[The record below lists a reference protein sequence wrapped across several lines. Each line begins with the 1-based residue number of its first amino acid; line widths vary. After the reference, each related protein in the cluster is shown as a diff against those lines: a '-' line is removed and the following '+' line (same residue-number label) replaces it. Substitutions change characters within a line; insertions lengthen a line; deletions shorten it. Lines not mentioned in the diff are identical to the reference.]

1 VHGITDSATGAGVVA
16 ENAAG
21 GAALQVQGV
30 AAFARSGLLTVA
42 AGKSSAT
49 QTGVALTA
57 ASLVLATVQ
66 QNLSGLYVRA
76 AVPNI
81 TASSFTVYLSK
92 TASASTQ
99 VAWFVVN

>member
-1 VHGITDSATGAGVVA
+1 MHGIAQSAAGAGVLA
-16 ENAAG
+16 ENTG
-21 GAALQVQGV
+21 GGPALKATGPAV
-30 AAFARSGLLTVA
+30 FSRSGRLTVA
-42 AGKSSAT
+42 AGKSSGT
-49 QTGVALTA
+49 VTGVALTA

-66 QNLSGLYVRA
+66 QNLSGLYVCA

>member
-57 ASLVLATVQ
+57 ASLVLATGVYVQ
-66 QNLSGLYVRA
+66 A
-76 AVPNI
+76 AVPSV
-81 TASSFTVYLSK
+81 TDSSFTVYLSK
-92 TASASTQ
+92 APTATAK
-99 VAWFVVN
+99 VAWFIVN

>member
-1 VHGITDSATGAGVVA
+1 MHGITDSATGAGVVA

-49 QTGVALTA
+49 VTGVALTA

-66 QNLSGLYVRA
+66 QNLPGVYVRA
-76 AVPNI
+76 AVPKI
-81 TASSFTVYLSK
+81 TGSSFTVYLSK
-92 TASASTQ
+92 APTVTAN
-99 VAWFVVN
+99 VAWFLVN

>member
-1 VHGITDSATGAGVVA
+1 MYGIGSTSGVLGEGGASGAAGVIGTGGG
-16 ENAAG
+16 NA
-21 GAALQVQGV
+21 
-30 AAFARSGLLTVA
+30 
-42 AGKSSAT
+42 
-49 QTGVALTA
+49 GVALTA

>member
-57 ASLVLATVQ
+57 ASLVLATLQQHATGVYVQ
-66 QNLSGLYVRA
+66 A
-76 AVPNI
+76 AVPSV
-81 TASSFTVYLSK
+81 TDSSFTVYLSK
-92 TASASTQ
+92 APTATAK
-99 VAWFVVN
+99 VAWFIVN